1 MEHYRLSLPGCK
13 EKIVISTEMIA
24 NEKLAHRM
32 AMVRADGT
40 RTRVHADFGSCAK
53 KIFQKKIA

>member
-13 EKIVISTEMIA
+13 EKIVLSTEMIA

-32 AMVRADGT
+32 AMVRADGLQNAPSASNL
-40 RTRVHADFGSCAK
+40 RFNGV
-53 KIFQKKIA
+53 